1 MILHDSRFSC
11 MARGVLRLVPYRGN
25 RLGFYI
31 CITKEDR
38 QPGETD
44 LHVFRVRTYNS
55 VLRQ

>member
-1 MILHDSRFSC
+1 